1 MTQSEPYQRPVVL
14 IIDDEKLSR
23 KMLSQVLEQSGYQV
37 IEAESGQTGLA
48 QFKTHSPD
56 LVLLDLMMPDMDGY
70 AVCEALRKLQC
81 YQSLPILMLTGL
93 NDVESVNHAFRVG
106 ATDFITKPIN
116 WPLLGERVR
125 YALRSKAMYFE
136 LQQRTH
142 EVNAILASASDAILK
157 VDTSLII
164 EEANP
169 AAETLFR
176 KPQQDLQSI
185 DVRTI
190 IPHLSTTFP
199 NPGTLVLVNGLRSD
213 GSTFPAELNIN
224 EVELIDKKIYS
235 FFIRDLS
242 ERQKIDRMKS
252 EFISTVSHE
261 LRTPVAAIR
270 GAAGLLA
277 GGVFGELPDKSGQ
290 LLKITMDNCHRLEKL
305 VNDILDIN
313 ILDSSDKHFN
323 ITDCDPVQM
332 ISQSLNEYQ
341 LFADL
346 YKSKLHF
353 ENPIDAHESVMMQVD
368 ADRFVQVLAN
378 LLTNA
383 IKFSPEQS
391 TINISLQSTD
401 TQMSVFIEDQG
412 PGITDGFRQRIF
424 QKFAQGDSSDTRKYG
439 GTGLGLYICKQII
452 EGMHG
457 SIDYSNQAEGGAVFF
472 FSLPKKQPQ

>member
-116 WPLLGERVR
+116 WPLLGERV
-125 YALRSKAMYFE
+125 
-136 LQQRTH
+136 
-142 EVNAILASASDAILK
+142 
-157 VDTSLII
+157 
-164 EEANP
+164 
-169 AAETLFR
+169 
-176 KPQQDLQSI
+176 
-185 DVRTI
+185 
-190 IPHLSTTFP
+190 
-199 NPGTLVLVNGLRSD
+199 
-213 GSTFPAELNIN
+213 
-224 EVELIDKKIYS
+224 
-235 FFIRDLS
+235 
-242 ERQKIDRMKS
+242 
-252 EFISTVSHE
+252 
-261 LRTPVAAIR
+261 
-270 GAAGLLA
+270 
-277 GGVFGELPDKSGQ
+277 
-290 LLKITMDNCHRLEKL
+290 
-305 VNDILDIN
+305 
-313 ILDSSDKHFN
+313 
-323 ITDCDPVQM
+323 
-332 ISQSLNEYQ
+332 
-341 LFADL
+341 
-346 YKSKLHF
+346 
-353 ENPIDAHESVMMQVD
+353 
-368 ADRFVQVLAN
+368 N